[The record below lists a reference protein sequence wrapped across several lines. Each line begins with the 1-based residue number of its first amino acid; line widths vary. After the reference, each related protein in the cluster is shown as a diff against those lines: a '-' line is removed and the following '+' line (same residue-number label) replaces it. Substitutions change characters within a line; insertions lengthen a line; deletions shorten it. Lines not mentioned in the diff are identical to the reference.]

1 MTAEIILSDQY
12 NPYLNLAVEQAL
24 FRDTPSD
31 TVVMYLWRN
40 RRTVV
45 IGRHQN
51 PYAECHVEQL
61 LADER
66 IDSFCLFRPFGV

>member
-31 TVVMYLWRN
+31 TVVISIR
-40 RRTVV
+40 
-45 IGRHQN
+45 G
-51 PYAECHVEQL
+51 
-61 LADER
+61 
-66 IDSFCLFRPFGV
+66 F